1 MKRLDNL
8 LVVMALLC
16 SILLTACTDANIDNP
31 SVAPEDKPEV
41 KPIENDMMD
50 TSVKPGDDFFRY
62 CNGKWIDALTVD
74 LGAEK
79 PDKQYYGFFPTEIQK
94 TYDKNLSELEYPSL
108 GVISKHFASIA
119 TDKAACDAIVEA
131 ARKRLNDAADNGREQ
146 LWLTIG
152 QMIKEGYPLPIS
164 VEMACKKGIV
174 GIMFSATEK
183 TDYADQETT
192 PVVEPGAENAIGA
205 EWPMLKKICEGM
217 GFDVKCCYLPTEVT
231 YFGMGDEPEDMS
243 MFVKGLSSIQACKP
257 KTVAE
262 SFGKALEKK
271 LKPYYVNPSVDNKS
285 YNEFQM
291 KELKDEYLRYEG
303 HRDYVKKFVK
313 PEAKSSLRELCDRL
327 RKAYRKRLE
336 TNQWMSG
343 DSKTRAIEKLDNIT
357 FCLGY
362 PDTWYDNAMPD
373 LSKTKNI
380 VEDYLEL
387 QRANIVLMSDL
398 LGKTVHEAEFNIC
411 FLDLFSTLVVN
422 ARYKADYNAIQIYPV
437 FLSEPFI
444 SSDGLSVEMFAYSMI
459 YAHEMTHG
467 FDSKGSVCDKY
478 GSVGSIIAE
487 ADKAEFSKRIQLL
500 DDSYSSME
508 TLPGSKV
515 MCDGKTTEQENIA
528 DLGGFLIAYDAC
540 KAWLEEEKGIKGEDL
555 KQQMRQFFI
564 AYGNLW
570 RSKYTLE
577 YVKESIG
584 YDGHSYTR
592 ERVNGVMR
600 NSDAWYELFDIKP
613 GDALYLAP
621 EKRAYIW

>member
-8 LVVMALLC
+8 LVLIALFC
-16 SILLTACTDANIDNP
+16 SLFFTACSDENID
-31 SVAPEDKPEV
+31 VTPEEKPEV

-50 TSVKPGDDFFRY
+50 TSVKPGEDFFRY

-79 PDKQYYGFFPTEIQK
+79 SDKQYYGFFPTEIK
-94 TYDKNLSELEYPSL
+94 KIYDKNLSELEYPSL
-108 GVISKHFASIA
+108 EVMSKHFASLA
-119 TDKAACDAIVEA
+119 TDQEVCDAIVEA
-131 ARKRLNDAADNGREQ
+131 AKKRLKDAAGNGREQ
-146 LWLTIG
+146 LWLTVG

-164 VEMACKKGIV
+164 VEMVSKKGIM
-174 GIMFSATEK
+174 GIMVYATESI
-183 TDYADQETT
+183 DYADQETT
-192 PVVEPGAENAIGA
+192 PVVEPGTESAIGS

-217 GFDVKCCYLPTEVT
+217 GFDVKYCYLPTEVT
-231 YFGMGDEPEDMS
+231 YFGLGDEPEDMS
-243 MFVKGLSSIQACKP
+243 MFVKGLSAIQACRP
-257 KTVAE
+257 QTVAE

-271 LKPYYVNPSVDNKS
+271 LMNYYGSSSDDNKS
-285 YNEFQM
+285 YNEYQM
-291 KELKDEYLRYEG
+291 NELRDELLRYEG

-313 PEAKSSLRELCDRL
+313 PEAKSTLKQLCDRL

-343 DSKTRAIEKLDNIT
+343 DSKTKAIEKLDNIT

-387 QRANIVLMSDL
+387 RRANIVLMSDL
-398 LGKTVHEAEFNIC
+398 LGKTVQEAEFNAC
-411 FLDLFSTLVVN
+411 FLDLFPTFVVN
-422 ARYKADYNAIQIYPV
+422 ARYKPDNNAIQIYPV
-437 FLSEPFI
+437 FLSEPFV
-444 SSDGLSVEMFAYSMI
+444 SSNGLSVEMFAYSMI
-459 YAHEMTHG
+459 YAHEITHG
-467 FDSKGSVCDKY
+467 FDSRGALYDKY
-478 GSVGSIIAE
+478 GCVGSIIAE

-500 DDSYSSME
+500 DDCYSSME

-515 MCDGKTTEQENIA
+515 MCDGKTTEAENIA

-555 KQQMRQFFI
+555 KQQMRLFCI

-570 RSKYTLE
+570 RSKYTQE
-577 YVKESIG
+577 YVKALRG
-584 YDGHSYTR
+584 FDGHSFNR
-592 ERVNGVMR
+592 ERVNGVVR
-600 NSDAWYELFDIKP
+600 NSDAWYELFDIKQ

>member
-1 MKRLDNL
+1 MRRLDYL
-8 LVVMALLC
+8 LVVIALFCGLFF
-16 SILLTACTDANIDNP
+16 TACSEDDIDNSP
-31 SVAPEDKPEV
+31 VTPEEKPEV
-41 KPIENDMMD
+41 KPVENDMMD
-50 TSVKPGDDFFRY
+50 TSVKPGEDFFRY

-74 LGAEK
+74 LEAVKES
-79 PDKQYYGFFPTEIQK
+79 DKQYYGFFPTEIQK
-94 TYDKNLSELEYPSL
+94 IFDKNLSELEYPSL
-108 GVISKHFASIA
+108 KVLTKHFASLA
-119 TDKAACDAIVEA
+119 NDQAACDDIVEA
-131 ARKRLNDAADNGREQ
+131 AKKRLKDAADNCREQ

-164 VEMACKKGIV
+164 VEMVSKKGIM
-174 GIMFSATEK
+174 GIMFSADESI
-183 TDYADQETT
+183 DYADRETT
-192 PVVEPGAENAIGA
+192 PVVEPGTESAIGA

-217 GFDVKCCYLPTEVT
+217 GFDVKYCYLPTEVT
-231 YFGMGDEPEDMS
+231 YFGLGDEPEDMS
-243 MFVKGLSSIQACKP
+243 GYVNGLSSIQACRP
-257 KTVAE
+257 QTVAE
-262 SFGKALEKK
+262 TFGKALEKK
-271 LKPYYVNPSVDNKS
+271 LMNYYGSSSEDS
-285 YNEFQM
+285 YNTYLLN
-291 KELKDEYLRYEG
+291 ELKDVFLRYEG

-313 PEAKSSLRELCDRL
+313 PEAKSTLKQLCDRL

-336 TNQWMSG
+336 TNQWMSS

-387 QRANIVLMSDL
+387 QRANTVLMSDL
-398 LGKTVHEAEFNIC
+398 LGKTVQEAEFNAC
-411 FLDLFSTLVVN
+411 FLEFFTTLVVN
-422 ARYKADYNAIQIYPV
+422 ARYKPDNNAIQIFPV

-444 SSDGLSVEMFAYSMI
+444 SSNGLTVEMFAYSMV
-459 YAHEMTHG
+459 YAHEITHG
-467 FDSKGSVCDKY
+467 FDSKGALYDKY

-487 ADKAEFSKRIQLL
+487 ADKVEFNKRIQLL
-500 DDSYSSME
+500 DDCYSSME

-540 KAWLEEEKGIKGEDL
+540 KAWLEEEKGVTGEDL
-555 KQQMRQFFI
+555 KQQMRQFFV

-570 RSKYTLE
+570 RSKYTLK
-577 YVKESIG
+577 YVKDLIG
-584 YDGHSYTR
+584 NDGHSFTR
-592 ERVNGVMR
+592 ERVNGVVR

>member
-1 MKRLDNL
+1 MKRLNNL
-8 LVVMALLC
+8 LVLMTLLC
-16 SILLTACTDANIDNP
+16 SLFLTACTDDSIDNP
-31 SVAPEDKPEV
+31 SVTPEEKPEV

-50 TSVKPGDDFFRY
+50 ASMKPGEDFFRY

-74 LGAEK
+74 LETEESE
-79 PDKQYYGFFPTEIQK
+79 KQYYGFFPNEIQK
-94 TYDKNLSELEYPSL
+94 IFDKNLSELEYPSL
-108 GVISKHFASIA
+108 AVISKHLTSLA
-119 TDKAACDAIVEA
+119 TDQAACDAIVEA
-131 ARKRLNDAADNGREQ
+131 AKKRLNDAANNGREQ

-164 VEMACKKGIV
+164 VEMVSKT
-174 GIMFSATEK
+174 GIMGIMLSATESDAY
-183 TDYADQETT
+183 TDQETS
-192 PVVEPGAENAIGA
+192 PVVEPGTESAIGA

-217 GFDVKCCYLPTEVT
+217 GFDVKYCYLPTEVT
-231 YFGMGDEPEDMS
+231 YFGMGDEPMDMS
-243 MFVKGLSSIQACKP
+243 MFVEGLPSIQACKP
-257 KTVAE
+257 QTVAE
-262 SFGKALEKK
+262 SFGKALEKG
-271 LKPYYVNPSVDNKS
+271 LKQYYGNSSNNNKG
-285 YNEFQM
+285 YNDYLM
-291 KELKDEYLRYEG
+291 NELRDELLRYEG

-313 PEAKSSLRELCDRL
+313 PEAKNALKQICDRL

-343 DSKTRAIEKLDNIT
+343 DSKTKAIEKLDNIT

-373 LSKTKNI
+373 LSQTKNI

-387 QRANIVLMSDL
+387 RRANIVLMSDL
-398 LGKTVHEAEFNIC
+398 LGKTVHEAEFNACI
-411 FLDLFSTLVVN
+411 LDLFTTLVVN
-422 ARYKADYNAIQIYPV
+422 ARYKPDYNAIQIFPV

-444 SSDGLSVEMFAYSMI
+444 GSNGLSVEMFAYSMI

-467 FDSKGSVCDKY
+467 FDSRGALYDKY

-487 ADKAEFSKRIQLL
+487 ADMVEFNKRIQLL
-500 DDSYSSME
+500 DDCYSSME

-515 MCDGKTTEQENIA
+515 MCDGKTTVPENIA

-555 KQQMRQFFI
+555 KQQMRQFCI

-570 RSKYTLE
+570 RSKYTQE
-577 YVKESIG
+577 YVKGYLG
-584 YDGHSYTR
+584 YDEHSFAR
-592 ERVNGVMR
+592 ERVNGVVR

>member
-8 LVVMALLC
+8 LVVIALFC
-16 SILLTACTDANIDNP
+16 SIFFTACTVDNIDNP
-31 SVAPEDKPEV
+31 SVTPEV

-50 TSVKPGDDFFRY
+50 TSVKPGEDFFRY

-94 TYDKNLSELEYPSL
+94 T
-108 GVISKHFASIA
+108 
-119 TDKAACDAIVEA
+119 
-131 ARKRLNDAADNGREQ
+131 
-146 LWLTIG
+146 
-152 QMIKEGYPLPIS
+152 
-164 VEMACKKGIV
+164 
-174 GIMFSATEK
+174 
-183 TDYADQETT
+183 
-192 PVVEPGAENAIGA
+192 
-205 EWPMLKKICEGM
+205 
-217 GFDVKCCYLPTEVT
+217 
-231 YFGMGDEPEDMS
+231 
-243 MFVKGLSSIQACKP
+243 
-257 KTVAE
+257 
-262 SFGKALEKK
+262 
-271 LKPYYVNPSVDNKS
+271 
-285 YNEFQM
+285 
-291 KELKDEYLRYEG
+291 
-303 HRDYVKKFVK
+303 
-313 PEAKSSLRELCDRL
+313 
-327 RKAYRKRLE
+327 
-336 TNQWMSG
+336 
-343 DSKTRAIEKLDNIT
+343 
-357 FCLGY
+357 
-362 PDTWYDNAMPD
+362 
-373 LSKTKNI
+373 
-380 VEDYLEL
+380 
-387 QRANIVLMSDL
+387 
-398 LGKTVHEAEFNIC
+398 
-411 FLDLFSTLVVN
+411 
-422 ARYKADYNAIQIYPV
+422 NAIQIYPV

-444 SSDGLSVEMFAYSMI
+444 SSNGLSVEMFAYSMI

-467 FDSKGSVCDKY
+467 FDSKGALYDKY

-500 DDSYSSME
+500 DDCYNSME

-555 KQQMRQFFI
+555 KQQMRQFCI

-592 ERVNGVMR
+592 ERVNGVVR
-600 NSDAWYELFDIKP
+600 NSDAWYELFDIKL

>member
-1 MKRLDNL
+1 MKRLDNW
-8 LVVMALLC
+8 LVVVALFC
-16 SILLTACTDANIDNP
+16 SILLTACTEDNIDSP
-31 SVAPEDKPEV
+31 SVTPEEKSV
-41 KPIENDMMD
+41 ENDMMD
-50 TSVKPGDDFFRY
+50 TSVKPGEDFFRY

-94 TYDKNLSELEYPSL
+94 TFDKNLSELEYPSL
-108 GVISKHFASIA
+108 KVISKHFASLA
-119 TDKAACDAIVEA
+119 TDQTACDGIVEA
-131 ARKRLNDAADNGREQ
+131 AKKRLNNAADNGREQ

-164 VEMACKKGIV
+164 VEMVSKT
-174 GIMFSATEK
+174 GIMGIMVSATEK
-183 TDYADQETT
+183 IDYADQETT
-192 PVVEPGAENAIGA
+192 PVVLPGTESAIGS

-217 GFDVKCCYLPTEVT
+217 GFDVKYCYLPTEVT
-231 YFGMGDEPEDMS
+231 YFGLGDEPEDMS

-257 KTVAE
+257 KTIAE
-262 SFGKALEKK
+262 SFGKALEKS
-271 LKPYYVNPSVDNKS
+271 LMNYYASSTDDTKD
-285 YNEFQM
+285 YNEYLM
-291 KELKDEYLRYEG
+291 KELRDGLLRYEG

-313 PEAKSSLRELCDRL
+313 PEAKSSLKQICDRL

-336 TNQWMSG
+336 TNQWMSS
-343 DSKTRAIEKLDNIT
+343 DSKTKAIEKLDNIT

-387 QRANIVLMSDL
+387 RRANIVLMSDL
-398 LGKTVHEAEFNIC
+398 LGKTVHEAEFNAC
-411 FLDLFSTLVVN
+411 FLDLFPTLIVN
-422 ARYKADYNAIQIYPV
+422 ARYKADNNSINIYPV
-437 FLSEPFI
+437 FLNDLFI
-444 SSDGLSVEMFAYSMI
+444 SSNGLSVEMFAYSMI
-459 YAHEMTHG
+459 YAHEITHG
-467 FDSKGSVCDKY
+467 FDSRGALYDKY

-487 ADKAEFSKRIQLL
+487 ADKTEFNKRIQLL
-500 DDSYSSME
+500 DDCYSSME
-508 TLPGSKV
+508 TLSGSKV

-555 KQQMRQFFI
+555 KQQMCQFCI

-570 RSKYTLE
+570 RSKYTE
-577 YVKESIG
+577 KYVKAYLG
-584 YDGHSYTR
+584 FDGHSFSR
-592 ERVNGVMR
+592 ERVNGVVR

>member
-8 LVVMALLC
+8 LVVIALFC
-16 SILLTACTDANIDNP
+16 SILLTACTDDNIDSP
-31 SVAPEDKPEV
+31 SVTPEEKFV
-41 KPIENDMMD
+41 VNDMMD
-50 TSVKPGDDFFRY
+50 TSVKPGEDFFCY
-62 CNGKWIDALTVD
+62 CNGKWIDALTD
-74 LGAEK
+74 NLEAEK

-94 TYDKNLSELEYPSL
+94 TFDKNLSELEYPSL
-108 GVISKHFASIA
+108 EVISKHFASLA
-119 TDKAACDAIVEA
+119 TDQAACDEIVEA
-131 ARKRLNDAADNGREQ
+131 AKKRLNDAADNGREQ

-164 VEMACKKGIV
+164 VEMVSKKGIM
-174 GIMFSATEK
+174 GIMFSATESIA
-183 TDYADQETT
+183 YADQETT
-192 PVVEPGAENAIGA
+192 PVVEPDTESAIGA

-217 GFDVKCCYLPTEVT
+217 GFDVKYCYLPTEVT

-243 MFVKGLSSIQACKP
+243 MFVKGLSSIQACNP
-257 KTVAE
+257 KTIAE
-262 SFGKALEKK
+262 SFGKALEKN
-271 LKPYYVNPSVDNKS
+271 LMNYYGSSSDDTKD
-285 YNEFQM
+285 YNEYLM
-291 KELKDEYLRYEG
+291 KEMRDGLLRYEG
-303 HRDYVKKFVK
+303 HREYVKKFVK
-313 PEAKSSLRELCDRL
+313 PEVKSSLKQICDRL
-327 RKAYRKRLE
+327 SKAYRKRLE
-336 TNQWMSG
+336 NNQWMSG
-343 DSKTRAIEKLDNIT
+343 DSKAKAIEKLDNIT

-387 QRANIVLMSDL
+387 RRANIVLMSDL
-398 LGKTVHEAEFNIC
+398 LGKTVQEAEFNAC
-411 FLDLFSTLVVN
+411 FLDLFPTLIVN
-422 ARYKADYNAIQIYPV
+422 ARYKPDNNSINIFPV

-444 SSDGLSVEMFAYSMI
+444 NSNGLSIEMFAYSMI
-459 YAHEMTHG
+459 YAHEITHG
-467 FDSKGSVCDKY
+467 FDSRGALYDKY

-487 ADKAEFSKRIQLL
+487 ADKVEFDKRIQLL
-500 DDSYSSME
+500 DDCYSSME

-555 KQQMRQFFI
+555 KQQMCQFCI

-577 YVKESIG
+577 YVKRYLG
-584 YDGHSYTR
+584 FDGHSFTR
-592 ERVNGVMR
+592 ERVNGVVR
-600 NSDAWYELFDIKP
+600 NSDVWYELFDIKP

>member
-1 MKRLDNL
+1 MKGVKRLYNL
-8 LVVMALLC
+8 LVVSALFC
-16 SILLTACTDANIDNP
+16 SIFFTACTVDNIDNP
-31 SVAPEDKPEV
+31 SVTPEEKSV
-41 KPIENDMMD
+41 VNDMMD

-74 LGAEK
+74 LEAEK

-94 TYDKNLSELEYPSL
+94 TFDKNLSELEYPSL
-108 GVISKHFASIA
+108 EVVSKHFASIA
-119 TDKAACDAIVEA
+119 TDQAACSDIVEA
-131 ARKRLNDAADNGREQ
+131 AKKRLNDAADNGREQ

-152 QMIKEGYPLPIS
+152 QMIKEGYSLPIS
-164 VEMACKKGIV
+164 VETVSKKGIM

-183 TDYADQETT
+183 NDYADQETA
-192 PVVEPGAENAIGA
+192 PVVEPGTESAIGA

-217 GFDVKCCYLPTEVT
+217 GFDVKYCYLPTEVT

-257 KTVAE
+257 KTIAE
-262 SFGKALEKK
+262 SFGKELEKK
-271 LKPYYVNPSVDNKS
+271 LKSYYGSSSDNS
-285 YNEFQM
+285 YYTYLMN
-291 KELKDEYLRYEG
+291 ELKDELLRYEG

-313 PEAKSSLRELCDRL
+313 PEAKSTLKLLCDRL

-336 TNQWMSG
+336 TNLWMSG
-343 DSKTRAIEKLDNIT
+343 DSKTRVIEKLDNIT

-387 QRANIVLMSDL
+387 RRANIVLMSDL
-398 LGKTVHEAEFNIC
+398 LGKTVHEAEFNAC
-411 FLDLFSTLVVN
+411 FLDFFTTLVVN
-422 ARYKADYNAIQIYPV
+422 ARYKPENNSILIFPV
-437 FLSEPFI
+437 FLNEPFI
-444 SSDGLSVEMFAYSMI
+444 SSNGLSVEMFAYSVI

-467 FDSKGSVCDKY
+467 FDSKGAVCDKY

-487 ADKAEFSKRIQLL
+487 ADKAEFGRRIQLL
-500 DDSYSSME
+500 DDCYSSME

-555 KQQMRQFFI
+555 KQQMRQFCI

-570 RSKYTLE
+570 RSKYTE
-577 YVKESIG
+577 KYVKEYLG
-584 YDGHSYTR
+584 FDGHSFTR
-592 ERVNGVMR
+592 ERVNGVVR

>member
-1 MKRLDNL
+1 MKRLNNL
-8 LVVMALLC
+8 LVVIALFC
-16 SILLTACTDANIDNP
+16 SIFFTACTVDNIDNP
-31 SVAPEDKPEV
+31 SVTPEV

-108 GVISKHFASIA
+108 KVISKHFASIA
-119 TDKAACDAIVEA
+119 TDKAACDDIVKA
-131 ARKRLNDAADNGREQ
+131 AKKRLNDAADNGREQ

-164 VEMACKKGIV
+164 VEMVSKKGIM
-174 GIMFSATEK
+174 GIMLCATES
-183 TDYADQETT
+183 DAYADQETS
-192 PVVEPGAENAIGA
+192 PVVEPGTESAIGA

-217 GFDVKCCYLPTEVT
+217 GFDVKYCYLPTEVT
-231 YFGMGDEPEDMS
+231 YFGMGDEPMDMS
-243 MFVKGLSSIQACKP
+243 MFVRGLSSIQACKP
-257 KTVAE
+257 KIIAD
-262 SFGKALEKK
+262 SFGKALEKS
-271 LKPYYVNPSVDNKS
+271 LKPYYVSSSGDS
-285 YNEFQM
+285 YNTYLLN
-291 KELKDEYLRYEG
+291 ELKDGLLRYEG

-313 PEAKSSLRELCDRL
+313 PEAKSSLKELCDRL

-387 QRANIVLMSDL
+387 RRANIVLMSDL
-398 LGKTVHEAEFNIC
+398 LGKTVHEAEFNVC
-411 FLDLFSTLVVN
+411 FLDLFTTLVVN

-444 SSDGLSVEMFAYSMI
+444 SSNGLSVEMFAYSMI
-459 YAHEMTHG
+459 YAHEITHG
-467 FDSKGSVCDKY
+467 FDSKGALYDKY

-500 DDSYSSME
+500 DDCYSSME
-508 TLPGSKV
+508 TLPGSNV

-555 KQQMRQFFI
+555 KQQMRQFCI
-564 AYGNLW
+564 AYGNFW

-584 YDGHSYTR
+584 YDGHSFAR
-592 ERVNGVMR
+592 ERVNGVVR

-613 GDALYLAP
+613 GDTLYLAP